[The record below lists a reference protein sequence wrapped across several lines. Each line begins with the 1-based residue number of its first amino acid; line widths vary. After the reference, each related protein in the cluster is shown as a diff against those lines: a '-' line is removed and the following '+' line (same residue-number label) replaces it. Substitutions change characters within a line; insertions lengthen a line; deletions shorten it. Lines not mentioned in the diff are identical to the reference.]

1 MEKRNCKGQCEQKN
15 LEFSCELD
23 ASKKCREQKNLDFSS
38 ELNVTDKKCQEKQN
52 CSKCVK

>member
-1 MEKRNCKGQCEQKN
+1 MKKRNCKEQCEQKN

-23 ASKKCREQKNLDFSS
+23 AGKKCREQKNLDFSS
-38 ELNVTDKKCQEKQN
+38 ELVTDKKHQEKQN